1 MQISTSE
8 LGWKFLV
15 LTETRPDA
23 GNNDNVNGQELWV
36 RNYYNVGNI
45 RKDKIN
51 FMLFFI
57 IVDLYTK
64 YTKYT
69 QQSIISVYL

>member
-1 MQISTSE
+1 M
-8 LGWKFLV
+8 L
-15 LTETRPDA
+15 ETMTMS
-23 GNNDNVNGQELWV
+23 GQELWL

-64 YTKYT
+64 YT
-69 QQSIISVYL
+69 